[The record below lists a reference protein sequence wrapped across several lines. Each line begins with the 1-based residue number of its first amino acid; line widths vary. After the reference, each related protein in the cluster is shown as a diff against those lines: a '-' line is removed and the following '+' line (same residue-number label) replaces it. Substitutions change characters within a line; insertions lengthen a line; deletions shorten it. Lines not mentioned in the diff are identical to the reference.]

1 MQFLSRIT
9 RRIGN
14 AAAYLLLVTASGIG
28 GAQFGALLGLA
39 VGGLMGET
47 EWWVVQG
54 RCAGWTLFV
63 LVAVV
68 GAPIGFV
75 YFYPRSLRQEGS
87 KRTPPHVERE
97 RTASIAGQRTVGGI
111 RALLIAPLAGAF
123 MGLIGGGMLGG
134 YLIAIYFLVALS
146 PFGPG
151 GWWPILP
158 LDFYS
163 AGDGFGTK
171 NPIILIPYL
180 YIVGTSILLGV
191 LFGLSGITVGGTY
204 YQVFRSNKV

>member
-1 MQFLSRIT
+1 MQFLLRIT
-9 RRIGN
+9 RLIGK
-14 AAAYLLLVTASGIG
+14 AAAYLLLVAGSGIG
-28 GAQFGALLGLA
+28 GAYFGTWAGLA
-39 VGGLMGET
+39 IGGLMGEPD
-47 EWWVVQG
+47 WWMAQG
-54 RCAGWTLFV
+54 RCVGWTLFV
-63 LVAVV
+63 LVAIV
-68 GAPIGFV
+68 GTPIGFV

-97 RTASIAGQRTVGGI
+97 RTASIVGQRTVGGI
-111 RALLIAPLAGAF
+111 RALLIALLAGAF
-123 MGLIGGGMLGG
+123 MGLIVGGMLAG
-134 YLIAIYFLVALS
+134 YLAAIYFLVALS

-151 GWWPILP
+151 GWWPIVP